1 MVQLLT
7 LIGPTHRAASRGL
20 PRVEF
25 RLHCGVFGDGL
36 RSPLVELLQPLPAEV
51 DVKHFITGLGSL
63 GMTLGPGAS
72 SPGRSQRS
80 RAPQILAH
88 QRERAT
94 GDQRKEDQIDTGQKV
109 VQERGILFT
118 SLV

>member
-1 MVQLLT
+1 MGIAERPDRDALRRP
-7 LIGPTHRAASRGL
+7 LI
-20 PRVEF
+20 
-25 RLHCGVFGDGL
+25 
-36 RSPLVELLQPLPAEV
+36 ELLQPLAAEI
-51 DVKHFITGLGSL
+51 DVKQFITGLGSL

-88 QRERAT
+88 QRESAT
-94 GDQRKEDQIDTGQKV
+94 GDQRKEDQVDSGQKV
-109 VQERGILFT
+109 VQEKEILFT